1 MSKVPAP
8 EYEGT
13 LRKFMLMVPEEIE
26 RCSGIKIFGK
36 LIKSIAFT
44 TDVSTIRNVNADAA
58 IAVYPYTPQPIINQ
72 AFMLAADIPVFC
84 GIGGGLTSGK
94 RVVNL
99 ALHAEFQGAI
109 GVVLNAPTPD
119 EIVQKVA
126 HTVDVPVVVTVVSD
140 RDDIEARLKSGTSI
154 FNVSAAKNTAELV
167 RKIKRAHPE
176 VPVIATGGPTK
187 ETILETIAAGANAIT
202 WTPPSPGEV
211 FAGVMQTYR
220 EGKPHP

>member
-1 MSKVPAP
+1 MSNPPAP

-36 LIKSIAFT
+36 LIKSIVFT

-84 GIGGGLTSGK
+84 GIGGGLTGGK

-119 EIVQKVA
+119 EIVEKVA
-126 HTVDVPVVVTVVSD
+126 RTVDVPVVVTVVSD
-140 RDDIEARLKSGTSI
+140 QDDIESRLAHGTSI
-154 FNVSAAKNTAELV
+154 FNVSAARETARLV
-167 RKIKRAHPE
+167 RKIKASHPE
-176 VPVIATGGPTK
+176 VPVIAPGGPTT

-202 WTPPSPGEV
+202 WTPPTPGEV
-211 FAGVMQTYR
+211 FAGIMQAYR

>member
-1 MSKVPAP
+1 
-8 EYEGT
+8 
-13 LRKFMLMVPEEIE
+13 MLMVPEEIE

-36 LIKSIAFT
+36 LIKSIVFT

-99 ALHAEFQGAI
+99 ALHAEFQGAL
-109 GVVLNAPTPD
+109 GVLNAPTPD

-126 HTVDVPVVVTVVSD
+126 HTVDVPAVVTVVSD

-211 FAGVMQTYR
+211 FAGVMQAYR

>member
-1 MSKVPAP
+1 MSKVLAP

-36 LIKSIAFT
+36 LIKSIVFT

-126 HTVDVPVVVTVVSD
+126 HTVDVPAVVTVVSD

-211 FAGVMQTYR
+211 FAGVMQAYR

>member
-36 LIKSIAFT
+36 LIKSIVFT

-187 ETILETIAAGANAIT
+187 GTILETIAAGANAIT

-220 EGKPHP
+220 KGKPHP

>member
-1 MSKVPAP
+1 MSKVLAP

-36 LIKSIAFT
+36 LIKSIVFT

-211 FAGVMQTYR
+211 FAGVMQAYR

>member
-36 LIKSIAFT
+36 LIKSIVFT

-126 HTVDVPVVVTVVSD
+126 HTVDVPAVVTVVSD

-211 FAGVMQTYR
+211 FAGVMQAYR

>member
-1 MSKVPAP
+1 MSKVLAP

-36 LIKSIAFT
+36 LIKSIVFT

-126 HTVDVPVVVTVVSD
+126 HTLTM
-140 RDDIEARLKSGTSI
+140 
-154 FNVSAAKNTAELV
+154 V
-167 RKIKRAHPE
+167 R
-176 VPVIATGGPTK
+176 V
-187 ETILETIAAGANAIT
+187 
-202 WTPPSPGEV
+202 
-211 FAGVMQTYR
+211 
-220 EGKPHP
+220 

>member
-36 LIKSIAFT
+36 LIKSIVFT

>member
-36 LIKSIAFT
+36 LIKSIVFT

-211 FAGVMQTYR
+211 FAGVMQAYR

>member
-36 LIKSIAFT
+36 LIKSIVFT

-84 GIGGGLTSGK
+84 GIGGGLTGGK

-126 HTVDVPVVVTVVSD
+126 HTVDVPAVVTVVSD

-211 FAGVMQTYR
+211 FAGVMQAYR

>member
-36 LIKSIAFT
+36 LIKSIVFT

-211 FAGVMQTYR
+211 CAGGMPTYR
-220 EGKPHP
+220 AGKPHP